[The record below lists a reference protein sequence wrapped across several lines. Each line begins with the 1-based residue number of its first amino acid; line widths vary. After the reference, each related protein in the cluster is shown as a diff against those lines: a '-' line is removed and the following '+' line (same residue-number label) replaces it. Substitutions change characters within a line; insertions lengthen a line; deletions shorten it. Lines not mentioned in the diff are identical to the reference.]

1 MSPAHTLRKKLHLA
15 RLVRCRKGQ
24 VIFSQGREAQGA
36 LYLLDSGRVK
46 LSLLADDGDERV
58 IAYAGE
64 GAILG
69 ESSLFGDGGYL
80 VTAEAI
86 TDCRVGVFEREAVA
100 AAIRENPELALDLL
114 EVLVGKLRLTVKL
127 VEEMSF
133 LGAKERVARTIARLA
148 ASGNQPGLF
157 GSAAPADRP
166 KLVPVTHEELASLAG
181 TSRVTVSHAL
191 AEFSRKG
198 AIYRK
203 RRRVVVRDLDLL
215 VRAGK

>member
-1 MSPAHTLRKKLHLA
+1 M
-15 RLVRCRKGQ
+15 
-24 VIFSQGREAQGA
+24 
-36 LYLLDSGRVK
+36 YLIDSGRVK

-69 ESSLFGDGGYL
+69 EDSLFDDAGYL
-80 VTAEAI
+80 VTAEAV
-86 TDCRVGVFEREAVA
+86 TDCRVRVFEREAVA
-100 AAIRENPELALDLL
+100 AAMRGNPEVALELL
-114 EVLVGKLRLTVKL
+114 EVLAGKLRLVVKL

-157 GSAAPADRP
+157 RPAAPADRP
-166 KLVPVTHEELASLAG
+166 KPVPVTHEELASLAG
-181 TSRVTVSHAL
+181 TSRVTVSNAL

-198 AIYRK
+198 AICRK